1 MAKYST
7 DEMERR
13 GIDGMHTVM
22 MYDSSMGY
30 ESRCV
35 VIDWVSK
42 AVANSIAKHM
52 NKQIPDGINIVYFV
66 ECRDDREPS
75 LSHWL

>member
-1 MAKYST
+1 MS
-7 DEMERR
+7 R
-13 GIDGMHTVM
+13 GTEGMCRVVVH
-22 MYDSSMGY
+22 DDSMGAGVY
-30 ESRCV
+30 ASGV

-52 NKQIPDGINIVYFV
+52 NKQVPDGIDIIYFV
-66 ECRDDREPS
+66 ECRDDRELS